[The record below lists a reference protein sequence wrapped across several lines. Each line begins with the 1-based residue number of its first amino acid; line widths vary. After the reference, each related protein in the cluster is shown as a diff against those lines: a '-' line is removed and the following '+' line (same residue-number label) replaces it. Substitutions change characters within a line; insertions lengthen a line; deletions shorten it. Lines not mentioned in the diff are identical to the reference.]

1 MDIYN
6 YSRRFCKVL
15 NNISLEFDIPEKFG
29 FYSNSNNEKKV
40 KQVSIF
46 RFRSKDGDFYLSI
59 TYDETLEKKY
69 IDNGLY
75 QAFDL
80 GLSKQTAVNIDGKFF
95 EVKNRRPE
103 KY

>member
-1 MDIYN
+1 
-6 YSRRFCKVL
+6 
-15 NNISLEFDIPEKFG
+15 
-29 FYSNSNNEKKV
+29 V

-59 TYDETLEKKY
+59 TYDEKLEKKY

-80 GLSKQTAVNIDGKFF
+80 GLSKQTAVNIDENSLK
-95 EVKNRRPE
+95 
-103 KY
+103 